1 MDAIMDKFTLK
12 NFFQTI
18 LTIPKTIRLIFR
30 IERKYASYLI
40 ILNVLQS
47 IIPLASLFIY
57 QELINAVF
65 KKGSNIFTVL
75 IVYIL
80 MQVLLSILSQLNSYI
95 SEKFNMNLSY
105 NLNLKLLEKTSSLN
119 LIDFE
124 QADTYNLIENI
135 VQDSTY
141 KPFQLFNAIIGVITG
156 FLSLLTS
163 IIYVTTWNVVVSI
176 FLLII
181 PVISLVIFMRVGQ
194 LEFLIQWERAN
205 SEREVW
211 YINYLLTHDFSFK
224 EIKLNGISQ
233 YFIDKYG
240 TLKRNFINQ
249 DLTISKKK
257 VMFRGSLD
265 ILLSFING
273 IAIFMMIQSIR
284 SGKLL
289 VGNFVSLIQAITRV
303 NTYSQSMIQ
312 NTYIIYNTSLFMEQL
327 FKFFDMG
334 LDNDSIQNS
343 KISRIEKHI
352 EKIKVKNLSFIYS
365 GSVKKTLED
374 INAEFNRGELVAIV
388 GKNGSGKSTLVKL
401 LSGLYQP
408 SEGLIYYDN
417 ESSDTLDLSYYQKNI
432 SVLFQDFVKF
442 ELSLRENIGLSDINN
457 MSDTKI
463 KKNID
468 NLKLDFLTLENNFN
482 LNQRLGTW
490 FNDSRQLSG
499 GQWQKVA
506 LARTFFKNAG
516 IYILD
521 EPSSALDPVSEKEIF
536 DEFVTRSK
544 DKISLFVSHNLMAAS
559 RADRIIVM
567 QDGRIIDEGSHDELI
582 NKSKYYREL
591 YYSEKYEE
599 EFDGRKE
606 SHY

>member
-1 MDAIMDKFTLK
+1 MGTIMDKFTLK

-40 ILNVLQS
+40 ILNILQS

-57 QELINAVF
+57 QELINAVL
-65 KKGSNIFTVL
+65 KKGSNIFSVL

-80 MQVLLSILSQLNSYI
+80 MQMMLSILSQLNSYI

-105 NLNLKLLEKTSSLN
+105 NLNLKLLKKTSSLN

-163 IIYVTTWNVVVSI
+163 IIYVSTWNVAVST

-233 YFIDKYG
+233 YFSDKYG
-240 TLKRNFINQ
+240 TLKRNFMNQ
-249 DLTISKKK
+249 DLNISKKK
-257 VMFRGSLD
+257 VLFRGSLD
-265 ILLSFING
+265 ILLNFING

-327 FKFFDMG
+327 FKFFDMEVS
-334 LDNDSIQNS
+334 NISIQNS
-343 KISRIEKHI
+343 RISRIEKRI
-352 EKIKVKNLSFIYS
+352 DKIKVNNLSFIYP

-374 INAEFNRGELVAIV
+374 INVEFNKGELVAIV

-408 SEGLIYYDN
+408 SEGQIYYNN
-417 ESSDTLDLSYYQKNI
+417 ESSDVLDLSYYQNNV

-442 ELSLRENIGLSDINN
+442 ELSVRENIGLSDVNSI
-457 MSDTKI
+457 SDSKI
-463 KKNID
+463 KKHID
-468 NLKLDFLTLENNFN
+468 NLKLNFLTAENNFN

-490 FNDSRQLSG
+490 FNDSRQISG

-506 LARTFFKNAG
+506 LARTFFKNAS

-544 DKISLFVSHNLMAAS
+544 DKIALFVSHNLMAAS

-567 QDGRIIDEGSHDELI
+567 QDGRIIDEGKHDDLI
-582 NKSKYYREL
+582 SKSKYYREL

-599 EFDGRKE
+599 ESDG
-606 SHY
+606 

>member
-1 MDAIMDKFTLK
+1 MGTIMDKFTLK

-40 ILNVLQS
+40 ILNILQS

-57 QELINAVF
+57 QELINAVL
-65 KKGSNIFTVL
+65 KKGSNIFSVL

-80 MQVLLSILSQLNSYI
+80 MQMMLSILSQLNSYI

-105 NLNLKLLEKTSSLN
+105 NLNLKLLKKTSSLN

-163 IIYVTTWNVVVSI
+163 IIYVSTWNVAVST

-240 TLKRNFINQ
+240 TLKRNFMNQ
-249 DLTISKKK
+249 DLNISKKK
-257 VMFRGSLD
+257 VLFRGSLD
-265 ILLSFING
+265 ILLNFING

-327 FKFFDMG
+327 FKFFDMEVS
-334 LDNDSIQNS
+334 NISIQNS
-343 KISRIEKHI
+343 RISRIEKRI
-352 EKIKVKNLSFIYS
+352 DKIKVNNLSFIYP

-374 INAEFNRGELVAIV
+374 INVEFNKGELVSIV

-408 SEGLIYYDN
+408 SEGQIYYNN
-417 ESSDTLDLSYYQKNI
+417 ESSDVLDLSYYQNNV

-442 ELSLRENIGLSDINN
+442 ELSVRENIGLSDVNSI
-457 MSDTKI
+457 SDSKI
-463 KKNID
+463 KKHID
-468 NLKLDFLTLENNFN
+468 NLKLNFLTAENNFN

-490 FNDSRQLSG
+490 FNDSRQISG

-506 LARTFFKNAG
+506 LARTFFKNAS

-536 DEFVTRSK
+536 DEFVTRSR
-544 DKISLFVSHNLMAAS
+544 DKIALFVSHNLMAAS

-567 QDGRIIDEGSHDELI
+567 QDGRIIDEGKHDDLI
-582 NKSKYYREL
+582 SKSKYYREL

-599 EFDGRKE
+599 ESDG
-606 SHY
+606 

>member
-1 MDAIMDKFTLK
+1 MGTIMDKFTLK

-40 ILNVLQS
+40 ILNILQS

-57 QELINAVF
+57 QELINAVL
-65 KKGSNIFTVL
+65 KKGSNIFSVL

-80 MQVLLSILSQLNSYI
+80 MQMMLSILSQLNSYI

-105 NLNLKLLEKTSSLN
+105 NLNLKLLKKTSSLN

-163 IIYVTTWNVVVSI
+163 IIYVSTWNVAVST

-240 TLKRNFINQ
+240 TLKRNFMNQ
-249 DLTISKKK
+249 DLNISKKK
-257 VMFRGSLD
+257 VLFRGSLD
-265 ILLSFING
+265 ILLNFING

-327 FKFFDMG
+327 FKFFDMEVS
-334 LDNDSIQNS
+334 NISIQNS
-343 KISRIEKHI
+343 RISRIEKRI
-352 EKIKVKNLSFIYS
+352 DKIKVNNLSFIYP

-374 INAEFNRGELVAIV
+374 INVEFNKGELVAIV

-408 SEGLIYYDN
+408 SEGQIYYNN
-417 ESSDTLDLSYYQKNI
+417 ESSDVLDLSYYQNNV

-442 ELSLRENIGLSDINN
+442 ELSVRENIGLSDVNSI
-457 MSDTKI
+457 SDSKI
-463 KKNID
+463 KKHID
-468 NLKLDFLTLENNFN
+468 NLKLNFLTSENNFN

-490 FNDSRQLSG
+490 FNDSRQISG

-506 LARTFFKNAG
+506 LARTFFKNAS

-536 DEFVTRSK
+536 DEFVTRSR
-544 DKISLFVSHNLMAAS
+544 DKIALFVSHNLMAAS

-567 QDGRIIDEGSHDELI
+567 QDGRIIDEGKHDDLI
-582 NKSKYYREL
+582 SKSKYYREL

-599 EFDGRKE
+599 ESDG
-606 SHY
+606 

>member
-1 MDAIMDKFTLK
+1 MGTIMDKFTLK

-40 ILNVLQS
+40 ILNILQS

-57 QELINAVF
+57 QELINAVL
-65 KKGSNIFTVL
+65 KKGSNIFSVL

-80 MQVLLSILSQLNSYI
+80 MQMMLSILSQLNSYI

-105 NLNLKLLEKTSSLN
+105 NLNLKLLKKTSSLN

-163 IIYVTTWNVVVSI
+163 IIYVSTWNVAVST

-240 TLKRNFINQ
+240 TLKRNFMNQ
-249 DLTISKKK
+249 DLNISKKK
-257 VMFRGSLD
+257 VLFRGSLD
-265 ILLSFING
+265 ILLNFING

-327 FKFFDMG
+327 FKFFDMEIS
-334 LDNDSIQNS
+334 NISIQNS
-343 KISRIEKHI
+343 RISRIEKRI
-352 EKIKVKNLSFIYS
+352 DKIKVNNLSFIYP

-374 INAEFNRGELVAIV
+374 INVEFNKGELVAIV

-408 SEGLIYYDN
+408 SEGQIYYNN
-417 ESSDTLDLSYYQKNI
+417 ESSDVLDLSYYQNNV

-442 ELSLRENIGLSDINN
+442 ELSVRENIGLSDVNSI
-457 MSDTKI
+457 SDSKI
-463 KKNID
+463 KKHID
-468 NLKLDFLTLENNFN
+468 NLKLNFLTAENNFN

-490 FNDSRQLSG
+490 FNDSRQISG

-506 LARTFFKNAG
+506 LARTFFKNAS

-544 DKISLFVSHNLMAAS
+544 DKIALFVSHNLMAAS

-567 QDGRIIDEGSHDELI
+567 QDGRIIDEGKHDDLI
-582 NKSKYYREL
+582 SKSKYYREL
-591 YYSEKYEE
+591 YYLEKYEE
-599 EFDGRKE
+599 ESDG
-606 SHY
+606 

>member
-1 MDAIMDKFTLK
+1 MGTIMDKFTLK

-40 ILNVLQS
+40 ILNILQS

-57 QELINAVF
+57 QELINAVL
-65 KKGSNIFTVL
+65 KKGSNIFSVL

-80 MQVLLSILSQLNSYI
+80 MQMMLSILSQLNSYI

-105 NLNLKLLEKTSSLN
+105 NLNLKLLKKTSSLN

-163 IIYVTTWNVVVSI
+163 IIYVSTWNVAVST

-240 TLKRNFINQ
+240 TLKRNFMNQ
-249 DLTISKKK
+249 DLNISKKK
-257 VMFRGSLD
+257 VLFRGSLD
-265 ILLSFING
+265 ILLNFING

-327 FKFFDMG
+327 FKFFDMEVS
-334 LDNDSIQNS
+334 NISIQNS
-343 KISRIEKHI
+343 RISRIEKRI
-352 EKIKVKNLSFIYS
+352 DKIKVNNLSFIYP

-374 INAEFNRGELVAIV
+374 INVEFNKGELVAIV

-408 SEGLIYYDN
+408 SEGQIYYNN
-417 ESSDTLDLSYYQKNI
+417 ESSDVLDLSYYQNNV

-442 ELSLRENIGLSDINN
+442 ELSVRENIGLSDVNSI
-457 MSDTKI
+457 SDSKI
-463 KKNID
+463 KKHID
-468 NLKLDFLTLENNFN
+468 NLKLNFLTAENNFN

-490 FNDSRQLSG
+490 FNDSRQISG

-506 LARTFFKNAG
+506 LARTFFKNAS

-536 DEFVTRSK
+536 DEFVTRSR
-544 DKISLFVSHNLMAAS
+544 DKIALFVSHNLMAAS

-567 QDGRIIDEGSHDELI
+567 QDGRIIDEGKH
-582 NKSKYYREL
+582 
-591 YYSEKYEE
+591 
-599 EFDGRKE
+599 
-606 SHY
+606 

>member
-1 MDAIMDKFTLK
+1 
-12 NFFQTI
+12 
-18 LTIPKTIRLIFR
+18 
-30 IERKYASYLI
+30 
-40 ILNVLQS
+40 
-47 IIPLASLFIY
+47 Y
-57 QELINAVF
+57 QELINAVL
-65 KKGSNIFTVL
+65 KKGSNIFSVL

-80 MQVLLSILSQLNSYI
+80 MQMMLSILSQLNSYI

-105 NLNLKLLEKTSSLN
+105 NLNLKLLKKTSSLN

-163 IIYVTTWNVVVSI
+163 IIYVSTWNVAVST

-240 TLKRNFINQ
+240 TLKRNFMNQ
-249 DLTISKKK
+249 DLNISKKK
-257 VMFRGSLD
+257 VLFRGSLD
-265 ILLSFING
+265 ILLNFING

-327 FKFFDMG
+327 FKFFDMEVS
-334 LDNDSIQNS
+334 NISIQNS
-343 KISRIEKHI
+343 RISRIEKRI
-352 EKIKVKNLSFIYS
+352 DKIKVNNLSFIYP

-374 INAEFNRGELVAIV
+374 INVEFNKGELVAIV

-408 SEGLIYYDN
+408 SEGQIYYNN
-417 ESSDTLDLSYYQKNI
+417 ESSDVLDLSYYQNNV

-442 ELSLRENIGLSDINN
+442 ELSVRENIGLSDVNSI
-457 MSDTKI
+457 SDSKI
-463 KKNID
+463 KKHID
-468 NLKLDFLTLENNFN
+468 NLKLNFLTAENNFN

-490 FNDSRQLSG
+490 FNDSRQISG

-506 LARTFFKNAG
+506 LARTFFKNAS

-536 DEFVTRSK
+536 DEFVTRSR
-544 DKISLFVSHNLMAAS
+544 DKIALFVSHNLMAAS

-567 QDGRIIDEGSHDELI
+567 QDGRIIDEGKHDDLI
-582 NKSKYYREL
+582 SKSKYYREL

-599 EFDGRKE
+599 ESDG
-606 SHY
+606 

>member
-1 MDAIMDKFTLK
+1 MDKFTLK

-40 ILNVLQS
+40 ILNILQS

-57 QELINAVF
+57 QELINAVL
-65 KKGSNIFTVL
+65 KKGSNIFSVL

-80 MQVLLSILSQLNSYI
+80 MQMMLSILSQLNSYI

-105 NLNLKLLEKTSSLN
+105 NLNLKLLKKTSSLN

-163 IIYVTTWNVVVSI
+163 IIYVSTWNVAVST

-233 YFIDKYG
+233 HFIDKYG
-240 TLKRNFINQ
+240 TLKRNFMNQ
-249 DLTISKKK
+249 DLNISKKK
-257 VMFRGSLD
+257 VLFRGSLD
-265 ILLSFING
+265 ILLNFING

-327 FKFFDMG
+327 FKFFDMEVS
-334 LDNDSIQNS
+334 NISIQNS
-343 KISRIEKHI
+343 RISRIEKRI
-352 EKIKVKNLSFIYS
+352 DKIKVNNLSFIYP

-374 INAEFNRGELVAIV
+374 INVEFNKGELVAIV

-408 SEGLIYYDN
+408 SEGQIYYNN
-417 ESSDTLDLSYYQKNI
+417 ESSDVLDLSYYQNNV

-442 ELSLRENIGLSDINN
+442 ELSVRENIGLSDVNSI
-457 MSDTKI
+457 SDSKI
-463 KKNID
+463 KKHID
-468 NLKLDFLTLENNFN
+468 NLKLNFLTAENNFN

-490 FNDSRQLSG
+490 FNDSRQISG

-506 LARTFFKNAG
+506 LARTFFKNAS

-536 DEFVTRSK
+536 DEFVTRSR
-544 DKISLFVSHNLMAAS
+544 DKIALFVSHNLMAAS

-567 QDGRIIDEGSHDELI
+567 QDGRIIDEGKHDDLI
-582 NKSKYYREL
+582 SKSKYYREL

-599 EFDGRKE
+599 ESDG
-606 SHY
+606 

>member
-1 MDAIMDKFTLK
+1 MDKFTLK

-40 ILNVLQS
+40 ILNILQS

-57 QELINAVF
+57 QELINAVL
-65 KKGSNIFTVL
+65 KKGSNIFSVL

-80 MQVLLSILSQLNSYI
+80 MQMMLSILSQLNSYI

-105 NLNLKLLEKTSSLN
+105 NLNLKLLKKTSSLN

-163 IIYVTTWNVVVSI
+163 IIYVSTWNVAVST

-240 TLKRNFINQ
+240 TLKRNFMNQ
-249 DLTISKKK
+249 DLNISKKK
-257 VMFRGSLD
+257 VLFRGSLD
-265 ILLSFING
+265 ILLNFING

-327 FKFFDMG
+327 FKFFDMEVS
-334 LDNDSIQNS
+334 NISIQNS
-343 KISRIEKHI
+343 RISRIEKRI
-352 EKIKVKNLSFIYS
+352 DKIKVNNLSFIYPE
-365 GSVKKTLED
+365 SVKKTLED
-374 INAEFNRGELVAIV
+374 INVEFNKGELVAIV

-408 SEGLIYYDN
+408 SEGQIYYNN
-417 ESSDTLDLSYYQKNI
+417 ESSDVLDLSYYQNNV

-442 ELSLRENIGLSDINN
+442 ELSVRENIGLSDVNSI
-457 MSDTKI
+457 SDSKI
-463 KKNID
+463 KKHID
-468 NLKLDFLTLENNFN
+468 NLKLNFLTAENNFN

-490 FNDSRQLSG
+490 FNDSRQISG

-506 LARTFFKNAG
+506 LARTFFKNAS

-544 DKISLFVSHNLMAAS
+544 DKIALFVSHNLMAAS

-567 QDGRIIDEGSHDELI
+567 QDGRIIDEGKHDDLI
-582 NKSKYYREL
+582 SKSKYYREL

-599 EFDGRKE
+599 ESDG
-606 SHY
+606 

>member
-1 MDAIMDKFTLK
+1 MGTIMDKFTLK

-40 ILNVLQS
+40 ILNILQS

-57 QELINAVF
+57 QELINAVL
-65 KKGSNIFTVL
+65 KKGSNIFSVL

-80 MQVLLSILSQLNSYI
+80 MQMMLSILSQLNSYI

-105 NLNLKLLEKTSSLN
+105 NLNLKLLKKTSSLN

-163 IIYVTTWNVVVSI
+163 IIYVSTWNVAVST

-240 TLKRNFINQ
+240 TLKRNFMNQ
-249 DLTISKKK
+249 DLNISKKK
-257 VMFRGSLD
+257 VLFRGSLD
-265 ILLSFING
+265 ILLNFING

-327 FKFFDMG
+327 FKFFDMEVS
-334 LDNDSIQNS
+334 NISIQNS
-343 KISRIEKHI
+343 RISRIEKRI
-352 EKIKVKNLSFIYS
+352 DKIKVNNLSFIYPE
-365 GSVKKTLED
+365 SVKKTLED
-374 INAEFNRGELVAIV
+374 INVEFNKGELVAIV

-408 SEGLIYYDN
+408 SEGQIYYNN
-417 ESSDTLDLSYYQKNI
+417 ESSDVLDLSYYQNNV

-442 ELSLRENIGLSDINN
+442 ELSVRENIGLSDVNSI
-457 MSDTKI
+457 SDSKI
-463 KKNID
+463 KKHID
-468 NLKLDFLTLENNFN
+468 NLKLNFLTAENNFN

-490 FNDSRQLSG
+490 FNDSRQISG

-506 LARTFFKNAG
+506 LARTFFKNAS

-544 DKISLFVSHNLMAAS
+544 DKIALFVSHNLMAAS

-567 QDGRIIDEGSHDELI
+567 QDGRIIDEGKHDDLI
-582 NKSKYYREL
+582 SKSKYYREL

-599 EFDGRKE
+599 ESDG
-606 SHY
+606 

>member
-1 MDAIMDKFTLK
+1 MGTIMDKFTLK

-40 ILNVLQS
+40 ILNILQS

-57 QELINAVF
+57 QELINAVL
-65 KKGSNIFTVL
+65 KKGSNIFSVL

-80 MQVLLSILSQLNSYI
+80 MQMMLSILSQLNSYI

-105 NLNLKLLEKTSSLN
+105 NLNLKLLKKTSSLN

-163 IIYVTTWNVVVSI
+163 IIYVSTWNVAVST

-224 EIKLNGISQ
+224 ETKLNGISQ

-240 TLKRNFINQ
+240 TLKRNFMNQ
-249 DLTISKKK
+249 DLNISKKK
-257 VMFRGSLD
+257 VLFRGSLD
-265 ILLSFING
+265 ILLNFING

-327 FKFFDMG
+327 FKFFDMEVS
-334 LDNDSIQNS
+334 NISIQNS
-343 KISRIEKHI
+343 RISRIEKRI
-352 EKIKVKNLSFIYS
+352 DKIKVNNLSFIYP

-374 INAEFNRGELVAIV
+374 INVEFNKGELVAIV

-408 SEGLIYYDN
+408 SEGQIYYNN
-417 ESSDTLDLSYYQKNI
+417 ESSDVLDLSYYQNNV

-442 ELSLRENIGLSDINN
+442 ELSVRENIGLSDVNSI
-457 MSDTKI
+457 SDSKI
-463 KKNID
+463 KKHID
-468 NLKLDFLTLENNFN
+468 NLKLNFLTAENNFN

-490 FNDSRQLSG
+490 FNDSRQISG

-506 LARTFFKNAG
+506 LARTFFKNAS

-536 DEFVTRSK
+536 DEFVTRSR
-544 DKISLFVSHNLMAAS
+544 DKIALFVSHNLMAAS

-567 QDGRIIDEGSHDELI
+567 QDGRIIDEGKHDDLI
-582 NKSKYYREL
+582 SKSKYYREL

-599 EFDGRKE
+599 ESDG
-606 SHY
+606 

>member
-1 MDAIMDKFTLK
+1 MDKFTLK

-40 ILNVLQS
+40 ILNILQS

-57 QELINAVF
+57 QELINAVL
-65 KKGSNIFTVL
+65 KKGSNIFSVL

-80 MQVLLSILSQLNSYI
+80 MQMMLSILSQLNSYI

-105 NLNLKLLEKTSSLN
+105 NLNLKLLKKTSSLN

-163 IIYVTTWNVVVSI
+163 IIYVSTWNVAVST

-240 TLKRNFINQ
+240 TLKRNFMNQ
-249 DLTISKKK
+249 DLNISKKK
-257 VMFRGSLD
+257 VLFRGSLD
-265 ILLSFING
+265 ILLNFING

-327 FKFFDMG
+327 FKFFDMEVS
-334 LDNDSIQNS
+334 NISIQNS
-343 KISRIEKHI
+343 RISRIEKRI
-352 EKIKVKNLSFIYS
+352 DKIKVNNLSFIYP

-374 INAEFNRGELVAIV
+374 INVEFNKGELVAIV

-408 SEGLIYYDN
+408 SEGQIYYNN
-417 ESSDTLDLSYYQKNI
+417 ESSDVLDLSYYQNNV

-442 ELSLRENIGLSDINN
+442 ELSVRENIGLSDVNSI
-457 MSDTKI
+457 SDSKI
-463 KKNID
+463 KKHID
-468 NLKLDFLTLENNFN
+468 NLKLNFLTAENNFN
-482 LNQRLGTW
+482 LNQRLGAW
-490 FNDSRQLSG
+490 FNDSRQISG

-506 LARTFFKNAG
+506 LARTFFKNAS

-536 DEFVTRSK
+536 DEFVTRSR
-544 DKISLFVSHNLMAAS
+544 DKIALFVSHNLMAAS

-567 QDGRIIDEGSHDELI
+567 QDGRIIDEGKHDDLI
-582 NKSKYYREL
+582 SKSKYYREL

-599 EFDGRKE
+599 ESDG
-606 SHY
+606 

>member
-1 MDAIMDKFTLK
+1 MDKFTLK

-40 ILNVLQS
+40 ILNILQS
-47 IIPLASLFIY
+47 IIPLANLFIY
-57 QELINAVF
+57 QELINAVL
-65 KKGSNIFTVL
+65 KKGSNIFSVL

-80 MQVLLSILSQLNSYI
+80 MQMMLSILSQLNSYI

-105 NLNLKLLEKTSSLN
+105 NLNLKLLKKTSSLN

-163 IIYVTTWNVVVSI
+163 IIYVSTWNVAVST

-194 LEFLIQWERAN
+194 LEFLIQWDRAN

-240 TLKRNFINQ
+240 ALKRNFMNQ
-249 DLTISKKK
+249 DLNISKKK
-257 VMFRGSLD
+257 VLFRGSLD
-265 ILLSFING
+265 ILLNFING
-273 IAIFMMIQSIR
+273 VAIFVMIQSIR

-327 FKFFDMG
+327 FKFFDMEVS
-334 LDNDSIQNS
+334 NISIQNS
-343 KISRIEKHI
+343 RISRIEKRI
-352 EKIKVKNLSFIYS
+352 DKIKVNNLSFIYP

-374 INAEFNRGELVAIV
+374 INVEFNKGELVAIV

-408 SEGLIYYDN
+408 SEGQIYYNN
-417 ESSDTLDLSYYQKNI
+417 ESSDVLDLSYYQNNV

-442 ELSLRENIGLSDINN
+442 ELSVRENIGLSDVNSI
-457 MSDTKI
+457 SDSKI
-463 KKNID
+463 KKHIG
-468 NLKLDFLTLENNFN
+468 NLKLNFLTAENNFN

-490 FNDSRQLSG
+490 FNDSRQISG

-506 LARTFFKNAG
+506 LARTFFKNAR

-544 DKISLFVSHNLMAAS
+544 DKIALFVSHNLMAAS

-567 QDGRIIDEGSHDELI
+567 QDGRIIDEGKHDDLI
-582 NKSKYYREL
+582 SKSKYYREL

-599 EFDGRKE
+599 ESDG
-606 SHY
+606 

>member
-1 MDAIMDKFTLK
+1 MGTIMDKFTLK

-40 ILNVLQS
+40 ILNILQS

-57 QELINAVF
+57 QELINAVL
-65 KKGSNIFTVL
+65 KKGSNIFSVL

-80 MQVLLSILSQLNSYI
+80 MQMMLSILSQLNSYI

-105 NLNLKLLEKTSSLN
+105 NLNLKLLKKTSSLN

-163 IIYVTTWNVVVSI
+163 IIYVSTWNVAVST

-181 PVISLVIFMRVGQ
+181 PIISLVIFMRVGQ

-240 TLKRNFINQ
+240 TLKRNFMNQ
-249 DLTISKKK
+249 DLNISKKK
-257 VMFRGSLD
+257 VLFRGSLD
-265 ILLSFING
+265 ILLNFING

-327 FKFFDMG
+327 FKFFDMEVS
-334 LDNDSIQNS
+334 NISIQNS
-343 KISRIEKHI
+343 RISRIEKRI
-352 EKIKVKNLSFIYS
+352 DKIKVNNLSFIYP

-374 INAEFNRGELVAIV
+374 INVEFNKGELVAIV

-408 SEGLIYYDN
+408 SEGQIYYNN
-417 ESSDTLDLSYYQKNI
+417 ESSDVLDLSYYQNNV

-442 ELSLRENIGLSDINN
+442 ELSVRENIGLSDVNSI
-457 MSDTKI
+457 SDSKI
-463 KKNID
+463 KKHID
-468 NLKLDFLTLENNFN
+468 NLKLNFLTAENNFN

-490 FNDSRQLSG
+490 FNDSRQISG

-506 LARTFFKNAG
+506 LARTFFKNAS

-536 DEFVTRSK
+536 DEFVTRSR
-544 DKISLFVSHNLMAAS
+544 DKIALFVSHNLMAAS

-567 QDGRIIDEGSHDELI
+567 QDGRIIDEGKHDDLI
-582 NKSKYYREL
+582 SKSKYYREL

-599 EFDGRKE
+599 ESDG
-606 SHY
+606 

>member
-1 MDAIMDKFTLK
+1 MGTIMDKFTLK

-40 ILNVLQS
+40 ILNILQS

-57 QELINAVF
+57 QELINAVL
-65 KKGSNIFTVL
+65 KKGSNIFSVL

-80 MQVLLSILSQLNSYI
+80 MQMMLSILSQLNSYI

-105 NLNLKLLEKTSSLN
+105 NLNLKLLKKTSSLN

-163 IIYVTTWNVVVSI
+163 IIYVSTWNVAVST

-240 TLKRNFINQ
+240 TLKRNFMNQ
-249 DLTISKKK
+249 DLNISKKK
-257 VMFRGSLD
+257 VLFRGSLD
-265 ILLSFING
+265 ILLNFING

-327 FKFFDMG
+327 FKFFDMEVS
-334 LDNDSIQNS
+334 NISIQNS
-343 KISRIEKHI
+343 RISRIEKRI
-352 EKIKVKNLSFIYS
+352 DKIKVNNLSFIYP

-374 INAEFNRGELVAIV
+374 INVEFNKGELVAIV

-408 SEGLIYYDN
+408 SEGQIYYNN
-417 ESSDTLDLSYYQKNI
+417 ESSDVLDLSYYQNNV

-442 ELSLRENIGLSDINN
+442 ELSVRENIGLSDVNSI
-457 MSDTKI
+457 SDSKI
-463 KKNID
+463 KKHID
-468 NLKLDFLTLENNFN
+468 NLKLNFLTSENNFN

-490 FNDSRQLSG
+490 FNDSRQISG

-506 LARTFFKNAG
+506 LARTFFKNAS

-536 DEFVTRSK
+536 DEFVTRSR
-544 DKISLFVSHNLMAAS
+544 DKIALFVSHNLMAVS

-567 QDGRIIDEGSHDELI
+567 QDGRIIDEGKHDDLI
-582 NKSKYYREL
+582 SKSKYYREL

-599 EFDGRKE
+599 ESDG
-606 SHY
+606 

>member
-1 MDAIMDKFTLK
+1 MGTIMDKFTLK

-40 ILNVLQS
+40 ILNILQS

-57 QELINAVF
+57 QELINAVL
-65 KKGSNIFTVL
+65 KKGSNIFSVL

-80 MQVLLSILSQLNSYI
+80 MQMMLSILSQLNSYI

-105 NLNLKLLEKTSSLN
+105 NLNLKLLKKKSSLN

-163 IIYVTTWNVVVSI
+163 IIYVSTWNVAVST

-240 TLKRNFINQ
+240 TLKRNFMNQ
-249 DLTISKKK
+249 DLNISKKK
-257 VMFRGSLD
+257 VLFRGSLD
-265 ILLSFING
+265 ILLNFING

-327 FKFFDMG
+327 FKFFDMEVS
-334 LDNDSIQNS
+334 NISIQNS
-343 KISRIEKHI
+343 RISRIEKRI
-352 EKIKVKNLSFIYS
+352 DKIKVNNLSFIYP

-374 INAEFNRGELVAIV
+374 INVEFNKGELVAIV

-408 SEGLIYYDN
+408 SEGQIYYNN
-417 ESSDTLDLSYYQKNI
+417 ESSDVLDLSYYQNNV

-442 ELSLRENIGLSDINN
+442 ELSVRENIGLSDVNSI
-457 MSDTKI
+457 SDSKI
-463 KKNID
+463 KKHID
-468 NLKLDFLTLENNFN
+468 NLKLNFLTAENNFN

-490 FNDSRQLSG
+490 FNDSRQISG

-506 LARTFFKNAG
+506 LARTFFKNAS

-544 DKISLFVSHNLMAAS
+544 DKIALFVSHNLMAAS

-567 QDGRIIDEGSHDELI
+567 QDGRIIDEGKHDDLI
-582 NKSKYYREL
+582 SKSKYYREL

-599 EFDGRKE
+599 ESDG
-606 SHY
+606 

>member
-1 MDAIMDKFTLK
+1 MGTIMDKFTLK

-40 ILNVLQS
+40 ILNILQS

-57 QELINAVF
+57 QELINAVL
-65 KKGSNIFTVL
+65 KKGSNIFSVL

-80 MQVLLSILSQLNSYI
+80 MQMMLSILSQLNSYI

-105 NLNLKLLEKTSSLN
+105 NLNLKLLKKTSSLN

-163 IIYVTTWNVVVSI
+163 IIYVSTWNVAVST

-240 TLKRNFINQ
+240 TLKRNFMNQ
-249 DLTISKKK
+249 DLNISKKK
-257 VMFRGSLD
+257 VLFRGSLD
-265 ILLSFING
+265 ILLNFING

-327 FKFFDMG
+327 FKFFDMEVS
-334 LDNDSIQNS
+334 NISIQNS
-343 KISRIEKHI
+343 RISRIEKRI
-352 EKIKVKNLSFIYS
+352 DKIKVNNLSFIYL

-374 INAEFNRGELVAIV
+374 INVEFNKGELVAIV

-408 SEGLIYYDN
+408 SEGQIYYNN
-417 ESSDTLDLSYYQKNI
+417 ESSDVLDLSYYQNNV

-442 ELSLRENIGLSDINN
+442 ELSVRENIGLSDVNSI
-457 MSDTKI
+457 SDSKI
-463 KKNID
+463 KKHID
-468 NLKLDFLTLENNFN
+468 NLKLNFLTAENNFN

-490 FNDSRQLSG
+490 FNDSRQISG

-506 LARTFFKNAG
+506 LARTFFKNAS

-544 DKISLFVSHNLMAAS
+544 DKIALFVSHNLMAAS

-567 QDGRIIDEGSHDELI
+567 QDGRIIDEGKHDDLI
-582 NKSKYYREL
+582 SKSKYYREL

-599 EFDGRKE
+599 ESDG
-606 SHY
+606 

>member
-1 MDAIMDKFTLK
+1 
-12 NFFQTI
+12 
-18 LTIPKTIRLIFR
+18 FR

-40 ILNVLQS
+40 ILNILQS

-57 QELINAVF
+57 QELINAVL
-65 KKGSNIFTVL
+65 KKGSNIFSVL

-80 MQVLLSILSQLNSYI
+80 MQMMLSILSQLNSYI

-105 NLNLKLLEKTSSLN
+105 NLNLKLLKKTSSLN

-163 IIYVTTWNVVVSI
+163 IIYVSTWNVAVST

-240 TLKRNFINQ
+240 TLKRNFMNQ
-249 DLTISKKK
+249 DLNISKKK
-257 VMFRGSLD
+257 VLFRGSLD
-265 ILLSFING
+265 ILLNFING

-327 FKFFDMG
+327 FKFFDMEVS
-334 LDNDSIQNS
+334 NISIQNS
-343 KISRIEKHI
+343 RISRIEKRI
-352 EKIKVKNLSFIYS
+352 DKIKVNNLSFIYP

-374 INAEFNRGELVAIV
+374 INVEFNKGELVAIV

-408 SEGLIYYDN
+408 SEGQIYYNN
-417 ESSDTLDLSYYQKNI
+417 ESSDVLDLSYYQNNV

-442 ELSLRENIGLSDINN
+442 ELSVRENIGLSDVNSI
-457 MSDTKI
+457 SDSKI
-463 KKNID
+463 KKHID
-468 NLKLDFLTLENNFN
+468 NLKLNFLTAENNFN

-490 FNDSRQLSG
+490 FNDSRQISG

-506 LARTFFKNAG
+506 LARTFFKNAS

-536 DEFVTRSK
+536 DEFVTRSR
-544 DKISLFVSHNLMAAS
+544 DKIALFVSHNLMAAS

-567 QDGRIIDEGSHDELI
+567 QDGRIIDEGKHDDLI
-582 NKSKYYREL
+582 SKSKYYREL

-599 EFDGRKE
+599 ESDG
-606 SHY
+606 

>member
-1 MDAIMDKFTLK
+1 MDKFTLK

-40 ILNVLQS
+40 ILNILQS

-57 QELINAVF
+57 QELINAVL
-65 KKGSNIFTVL
+65 KKGSNIFSVL

-80 MQVLLSILSQLNSYI
+80 MQMMLSILSQLNSYI

-105 NLNLKLLEKTSSLN
+105 NLNLKLLKKTSSLN

-163 IIYVTTWNVVVSI
+163 IIYVSTWNVAVST

-240 TLKRNFINQ
+240 TLKRNFMNQ
-249 DLTISKKK
+249 DLNISKKK
-257 VMFRGSLD
+257 VLFRGSLD
-265 ILLSFING
+265 ILLNFING

-327 FKFFDMG
+327 FKFFDMEVS
-334 LDNDSIQNS
+334 NISIQNS
-343 KISRIEKHI
+343 RISRIEKRI
-352 EKIKVKNLSFIYS
+352 DKIKVNNLSFIYP

-374 INAEFNRGELVAIV
+374 INVEFNKGELVAIV

-408 SEGLIYYDN
+408 SEGQIYYNN
-417 ESSDTLDLSYYQKNI
+417 ESSDILDLSYYQNNV

-442 ELSLRENIGLSDINN
+442 ELSVRENIGLSDVNSI
-457 MSDTKI
+457 SDSKI
-463 KKNID
+463 KKHID
-468 NLKLDFLTLENNFN
+468 NLKLNFLTAENNFN

-490 FNDSRQLSG
+490 FNDSRQISG

-506 LARTFFKNAG
+506 LARTFFKNAS

-536 DEFVTRSK
+536 DEFVTRSR
-544 DKISLFVSHNLMAAS
+544 DKIALFVSHNLMAAS

-567 QDGRIIDEGSHDELI
+567 QDGRIIDEGKHDDLI
-582 NKSKYYREL
+582 SKSKYYREL

-599 EFDGRKE
+599 ESDG
-606 SHY
+606 

>member
-1 MDAIMDKFTLK
+1 MGTIMDKFTLK

-40 ILNVLQS
+40 ILNILQS

-57 QELINAVF
+57 QELINAVL
-65 KKGSNIFTVL
+65 KKGSNIFSVL

-80 MQVLLSILSQLNSYI
+80 MQMMLSILSQLNSYI

-105 NLNLKLLEKTSSLN
+105 NLNLKLLKKTSSLN

-163 IIYVTTWNVVVSI
+163 IIYVSTWNVAVST

-240 TLKRNFINQ
+240 TLKRNFMNQ
-249 DLTISKKK
+249 DLNISKKK
-257 VMFRGSLD
+257 VLFRGSLD
-265 ILLSFING
+265 ILLNFING

-327 FKFFDMG
+327 FKFFDMEVS
-334 LDNDSIQNS
+334 NISIQNS
-343 KISRIEKHI
+343 RISRIEKRI
-352 EKIKVKNLSFIYS
+352 DKIKVNNLSFIYP

-374 INAEFNRGELVAIV
+374 INVEFNKGELVAIV

-408 SEGLIYYDN
+408 SEGQIYYNN
-417 ESSDTLDLSYYQKNI
+417 ESSDVLDLSYYQNNV

-442 ELSLRENIGLSDINN
+442 ELSVRENIGLSDVNSI
-457 MSDTKI
+457 SDSKI
-463 KKNID
+463 KKHID
-468 NLKLDFLTLENNFN
+468 NLKLNFLTAENNFN

-490 FNDSRQLSG
+490 FNDSRQISG

-506 LARTFFKNAG
+506 LARTFFKNAS

-521 EPSSALDPVSEKEIF
+521 EPSSVLDPVSEKEIF
-536 DEFVTRSK
+536 DEFVTRSR
-544 DKISLFVSHNLMAAS
+544 DKIALFVSHNLMAAS

-567 QDGRIIDEGSHDELI
+567 QDGRIIDEGKHDDLI
-582 NKSKYYREL
+582 SKSKYYREL

-599 EFDGRKE
+599 ESDG
-606 SHY
+606 

>member
-1 MDAIMDKFTLK
+1 MKNLEMGTIMDKFTLK

-40 ILNVLQS
+40 ILNILQS

-57 QELINAVF
+57 QELINAVL
-65 KKGSNIFTVL
+65 KKGSNIFSVL

-80 MQVLLSILSQLNSYI
+80 MQMMLSILSQLNSYI

-105 NLNLKLLEKTSSLN
+105 NLNLKLLKKTSSLN

-163 IIYVTTWNVVVSI
+163 IIYVSTWNVAVST

-240 TLKRNFINQ
+240 TLKRNFMNQ
-249 DLTISKKK
+249 DLNISKKK
-257 VMFRGSLD
+257 VLFRGSLD
-265 ILLSFING
+265 ILLNFING

-327 FKFFDMG
+327 FKFFDMEVS
-334 LDNDSIQNS
+334 NISIQNS
-343 KISRIEKHI
+343 RISRIEKRI
-352 EKIKVKNLSFIYS
+352 DKIKVNNLSFIYP

-374 INAEFNRGELVAIV
+374 INVEFNKGELVAIV

-408 SEGLIYYDN
+408 SEGQIYYNN
-417 ESSDTLDLSYYQKNI
+417 ESSDVLDLSYYQNNV

-442 ELSLRENIGLSDINN
+442 ELSVRENIGLSDVNSI
-457 MSDTKI
+457 SDSKI
-463 KKNID
+463 KKHID
-468 NLKLDFLTLENNFN
+468 SLKLNFLTAENNFN

-490 FNDSRQLSG
+490 FNDSRQISG

-506 LARTFFKNAG
+506 LARTFFKNAS

-536 DEFVTRSK
+536 DEFVTRSR
-544 DKISLFVSHNLMAAS
+544 DKIALFVSHNLMAAS

-567 QDGRIIDEGSHDELI
+567 QDGRIIDEGKHDDLI
-582 NKSKYYREL
+582 SKSKYYREL

-599 EFDGRKE
+599 ESDG
-606 SHY
+606 

>member
-1 MDAIMDKFTLK
+1 MDKFTLK

-40 ILNVLQS
+40 ILNILQS

-57 QELINAVF
+57 QELINAVL
-65 KKGSNIFTVL
+65 KKGSNIFSVL

-80 MQVLLSILSQLNSYI
+80 MQMMLSILSQLNSYI

-105 NLNLKLLEKTSSLN
+105 NLNLKLLKKTSSLN

-163 IIYVTTWNVVVSI
+163 IIYVSTWNVAVST

-240 TLKRNFINQ
+240 TLKRNFMNQ
-249 DLTISKKK
+249 DLNISKKK
-257 VMFRGSLD
+257 VLFRGSLD
-265 ILLSFING
+265 ILLNFING

-327 FKFFDMG
+327 FKFFDMEVS
-334 LDNDSIQNS
+334 NISIQNS
-343 KISRIEKHI
+343 RISRIEKRI
-352 EKIKVKNLSFIYS
+352 DKIKVNNLSFIYP

-374 INAEFNRGELVAIV
+374 INVEFNKGELVAIV

-408 SEGLIYYDN
+408 SEGQIYYNN
-417 ESSDTLDLSYYQKNI
+417 ESSDVLDLSYYQNNV

-442 ELSLRENIGLSDINN
+442 ELSVRENIGLSDVNSI
-457 MSDTKI
+457 SDSKI
-463 KKNID
+463 KKHID
-468 NLKLDFLTLENNFN
+468 NLKLNFLTAENNFN

-490 FNDSRQLSG
+490 FNDSRQISG

-506 LARTFFKNAG
+506 LARTFFKNAS

-536 DEFVTRSK
+536 DEFVTRSR
-544 DKISLFVSHNLMAAS
+544 DKIALFVSHNLMAAS
-559 RADRIIVM
+559 RVDRIIVM
-567 QDGRIIDEGSHDELI
+567 QDGRIIDEGKHDDLI
-582 NKSKYYREL
+582 SKSKYYREL

-599 EFDGRKE
+599 ESDG
-606 SHY
+606 

>member
-1 MDAIMDKFTLK
+1 I
-12 NFFQTI
+12 
-18 LTIPKTIRLIFR
+18 
-30 IERKYASYLI
+30 
-40 ILNVLQS
+40 LQS

-57 QELINAVF
+57 QELINAVL
-65 KKGSNIFTVL
+65 KKGSNIFSVL

-80 MQVLLSILSQLNSYI
+80 MQMMLSILSQLNSYI

-105 NLNLKLLEKTSSLN
+105 NLNLKLLKKTSSLN

-163 IIYVTTWNVVVSI
+163 IIYVSTWNVAVST

-240 TLKRNFINQ
+240 TLKRNFMNQ
-249 DLTISKKK
+249 DLNISKKK
-257 VMFRGSLD
+257 VLFRGSLD
-265 ILLSFING
+265 ILLNFING

-327 FKFFDMG
+327 FKFFDMEVS
-334 LDNDSIQNS
+334 NISIQNS
-343 KISRIEKHI
+343 RISRIEKRI
-352 EKIKVKNLSFIYS
+352 DKIKVNNLSFIYP

-374 INAEFNRGELVAIV
+374 INVEFNKGELVAIV
-388 GKNGSGKSTLVKL
+388 GKNGSGNSTLVKL

-408 SEGLIYYDN
+408 SEGQIYYNN
-417 ESSDTLDLSYYQKNI
+417 ESSDVLDLSYYQNNV

-442 ELSLRENIGLSDINN
+442 ELSVRENIGLSDVNSI
-457 MSDTKI
+457 SDSKI
-463 KKNID
+463 KKHID
-468 NLKLDFLTLENNFN
+468 NLKLNFLTAENNFN

-490 FNDSRQLSG
+490 FNDSRQISG

-506 LARTFFKNAG
+506 LARTFFKNAS

-536 DEFVTRSK
+536 DEFVTRSR
-544 DKISLFVSHNLMAAS
+544 DKIALFVSHNLMAAS

-567 QDGRIIDEGSHDELI
+567 QDGRIIDEGKHDDLI
-582 NKSKYYREL
+582 SKSKYYREL

-599 EFDGRKE
+599 ESDG
-606 SHY
+606 

>member
-1 MDAIMDKFTLK
+1 MGTIMDKFTLK

-40 ILNVLQS
+40 ILNILQS

-57 QELINAVF
+57 QELINAVL
-65 KKGSNIFTVL
+65 KKGSNIFSVL

-80 MQVLLSILSQLNSYI
+80 MQMMLSILSQLNSYI

-105 NLNLKLLEKTSSLN
+105 NLNLKLLKKTSSLN

-156 FLSLLTS
+156 FLSLLKS
-163 IIYVTTWNVVVSI
+163 IIYVSTWNVAVST

-240 TLKRNFINQ
+240 TLKRNFMNQ
-249 DLTISKKK
+249 DLNISKKK
-257 VMFRGSLD
+257 VLFRGSLD
-265 ILLSFING
+265 ILLNFING

-327 FKFFDMG
+327 FKFFDMEVS
-334 LDNDSIQNS
+334 NISIQNS
-343 KISRIEKHI
+343 RISRIEKRI
-352 EKIKVKNLSFIYS
+352 DKIKVNNLSFIYP

-374 INAEFNRGELVAIV
+374 INVEFNKGELVAIV

-408 SEGLIYYDN
+408 SEGQIYYNN
-417 ESSDTLDLSYYQKNI
+417 ESSDVLDLSYYQNNV

-442 ELSLRENIGLSDINN
+442 ELSVRENIGLSDVNSI
-457 MSDTKI
+457 SDSKI
-463 KKNID
+463 KKHID
-468 NLKLDFLTLENNFN
+468 NLKLNFLTAENNFN

-490 FNDSRQLSG
+490 FNDSRQISG

-506 LARTFFKNAG
+506 LARTFFKNAS

-544 DKISLFVSHNLMAAS
+544 DKIALFVSHNLMAAS

-567 QDGRIIDEGSHDELI
+567 QDGRIIDEGKHDDLI
-582 NKSKYYREL
+582 SKSKYYREL

-599 EFDGRKE
+599 ESDG
-606 SHY
+606 

>member
-1 MDAIMDKFTLK
+1 MGTIMDKFTLK

-40 ILNVLQS
+40 ILNILQS

-57 QELINAVF
+57 QELINAVL
-65 KKGSNIFTVL
+65 KKGSNIFSVL

-80 MQVLLSILSQLNSYI
+80 MQMMLSILSQLNSYI

-105 NLNLKLLEKTSSLN
+105 NLNLKLLKKTSSLN

-163 IIYVTTWNVVVSI
+163 IIYVPTWNVAVST

-240 TLKRNFINQ
+240 TLKRNFMNQ
-249 DLTISKKK
+249 DLNISKKK
-257 VMFRGSLD
+257 VLFRGSLD
-265 ILLSFING
+265 ILLNFING

-327 FKFFDMG
+327 FKFFDMEVS
-334 LDNDSIQNS
+334 NISIQNS
-343 KISRIEKHI
+343 RISRIEKRI
-352 EKIKVKNLSFIYS
+352 DKIKVNNLSFIYP

-374 INAEFNRGELVAIV
+374 INVEFNKGELVAIV

-408 SEGLIYYDN
+408 SEGQIYYNN
-417 ESSDTLDLSYYQKNI
+417 ESSDVLDLSYYQNNV

-442 ELSLRENIGLSDINN
+442 ELSVRENIGLSDVNSI
-457 MSDTKI
+457 SDSKI
-463 KKNID
+463 KKHID
-468 NLKLDFLTLENNFN
+468 NLKLNFLTSENNFN

-490 FNDSRQLSG
+490 FNDSRQISG

-506 LARTFFKNAG
+506 LARTFFKNAS

-536 DEFVTRSK
+536 DEFVTRSR
-544 DKISLFVSHNLMAAS
+544 DKIALFVSHNLMAAS

-567 QDGRIIDEGSHDELI
+567 QDGRIIDEGKHDDLI
-582 NKSKYYREL
+582 SKSKYYREL

-599 EFDGRKE
+599 ESDG
-606 SHY
+606 

>member
-1 MDAIMDKFTLK
+1 MGTIMDKFTLK

-40 ILNVLQS
+40 ILNILQS

-57 QELINAVF
+57 QELINAVL
-65 KKGSNIFTVL
+65 KKGSNIFSVL

-80 MQVLLSILSQLNSYI
+80 MQMMLSILSQLNSYI

-105 NLNLKLLEKTSSLN
+105 NLNLKLLKKTSSLN

-163 IIYVTTWNVVVSI
+163 IIYVSTWNVAVST

-240 TLKRNFINQ
+240 TLKRNFMNQ
-249 DLTISKKK
+249 DLNISKKK
-257 VMFRGSLD
+257 VLFRGSLD
-265 ILLSFING
+265 ILLNFING

-312 NTYIIYNTSLFMEQL
+312 NTYIIYNTSLFMKQL
-327 FKFFDMG
+327 FKFFDMEVS
-334 LDNDSIQNS
+334 NISIQNS
-343 KISRIEKHI
+343 RISRIEKRI
-352 EKIKVKNLSFIYS
+352 DKIKVNNLSFIYP

-374 INAEFNRGELVAIV
+374 INVEFNKGELVAIV

-408 SEGLIYYDN
+408 SEGQIYYNN
-417 ESSDTLDLSYYQKNI
+417 ESSDVLDLSYYQNNV

-442 ELSLRENIGLSDINN
+442 ELSVRENIGLSDVNSI
-457 MSDTKI
+457 SDSKI
-463 KKNID
+463 KKHID
-468 NLKLDFLTLENNFN
+468 NLKLNFLTAENNFN

-490 FNDSRQLSG
+490 FNDSRQISG

-506 LARTFFKNAG
+506 LARTFFKNAS

-536 DEFVTRSK
+536 DEFVTRSR
-544 DKISLFVSHNLMAAS
+544 DKIALFVSHNLMAAS

-567 QDGRIIDEGSHDELI
+567 QDGRIIDEGKHDDLI
-582 NKSKYYREL
+582 SKSKYYREL

-599 EFDGRKE
+599 ESDG
-606 SHY
+606 

>member
-1 MDAIMDKFTLK
+1 MGTIMDKFTLK

-40 ILNVLQS
+40 ILNILQS

-57 QELINAVF
+57 QELINAVL
-65 KKGSNIFTVL
+65 KKGSNIFSVL

-80 MQVLLSILSQLNSYI
+80 MQMMLSILSQLNSYI

-105 NLNLKLLEKTSSLN
+105 NLNLKLLKKTSSLN

-156 FLSLLTS
+156 LLSLLTS
-163 IIYVTTWNVVVSI
+163 IIYVSTWNVAVST

-240 TLKRNFINQ
+240 TLKRNFMNQ
-249 DLTISKKK
+249 DLNISKKK
-257 VMFRGSLD
+257 VLFRGSLD
-265 ILLSFING
+265 ILLNFING

-327 FKFFDMG
+327 FKFFDMEVS
-334 LDNDSIQNS
+334 NISIQNS
-343 KISRIEKHI
+343 RISRIEKRI
-352 EKIKVKNLSFIYS
+352 DKIKVNNLSFIYP

-374 INAEFNRGELVAIV
+374 INVEFNKGELVAIV

-408 SEGLIYYDN
+408 SEGQIYYNN
-417 ESSDTLDLSYYQKNI
+417 ESSDVLDLSYYQNNV

-442 ELSLRENIGLSDINN
+442 ELSVRENIGLSDVNSI
-457 MSDTKI
+457 SDSKI
-463 KKNID
+463 KKHID
-468 NLKLDFLTLENNFN
+468 NLKLNFLTAENNFN

-490 FNDSRQLSG
+490 FNDSRQISG

-506 LARTFFKNAG
+506 LARTFFKNAS

-544 DKISLFVSHNLMAAS
+544 DKIALFVSHNLMAAS

-567 QDGRIIDEGSHDELI
+567 QDGRIIDEGKHDDLI
-582 NKSKYYREL
+582 SKSKYYREL

-599 EFDGRKE
+599 ESDG
-606 SHY
+606 

>member
-1 MDAIMDKFTLK
+1 MDKFTLK

-40 ILNVLQS
+40 ILNILQS

-57 QELINAVF
+57 QELINAVL
-65 KKGSNIFTVL
+65 KKGSNIFSVL

-80 MQVLLSILSQLNSYI
+80 MQMMLSILSQLNSYI

-105 NLNLKLLEKTSSLN
+105 NLNLKLLKKTSSLN

-156 FLSLLTS
+156 VLSLLTS
-163 IIYVTTWNVVVSI
+163 IIYVSTWNVAVST

-240 TLKRNFINQ
+240 TLKRNFMNQ
-249 DLTISKKK
+249 DLNISKKK
-257 VMFRGSLD
+257 VLFRGSLD
-265 ILLSFING
+265 ILLNFING

-327 FKFFDMG
+327 FKFFDMEVS
-334 LDNDSIQNS
+334 NISIQNS
-343 KISRIEKHI
+343 RISRIEKRI
-352 EKIKVKNLSFIYS
+352 DKIKVNNLSFIYP

-374 INAEFNRGELVAIV
+374 INVEFNKGELVAIV

-408 SEGLIYYDN
+408 SEGQIYYNN
-417 ESSDTLDLSYYQKNI
+417 ESSDVLDLSYYQNNV

-442 ELSLRENIGLSDINN
+442 ELSVRENIGLSDVNSI
-457 MSDTKI
+457 SDSKI
-463 KKNID
+463 KKHID
-468 NLKLDFLTLENNFN
+468 NLKLNFLTAENNFN

-490 FNDSRQLSG
+490 FNDSRQISG

-506 LARTFFKNAG
+506 LARTFFKNAS

-544 DKISLFVSHNLMAAS
+544 DKIALFVSHNLMAAS

-567 QDGRIIDEGSHDELI
+567 QDGRIIDEGKHDDLI
-582 NKSKYYREL
+582 SKSKYYREL

-599 EFDGRKE
+599 ESDG
-606 SHY
+606 

>member
-1 MDAIMDKFTLK
+1 
-12 NFFQTI
+12 
-18 LTIPKTIRLIFR
+18 
-30 IERKYASYLI
+30 
-40 ILNVLQS
+40 LNILQS

-57 QELINAVF
+57 QELINAVL
-65 KKGSNIFTVL
+65 KKGSNIFSVL

-80 MQVLLSILSQLNSYI
+80 MQMMLSILSQLNSYI

-105 NLNLKLLEKTSSLN
+105 NLNLKLLKKTSSLN

-163 IIYVTTWNVVVSI
+163 IIYVSTWNVAVST

-240 TLKRNFINQ
+240 TLKRNFMNQ
-249 DLTISKKK
+249 DLNISKKK
-257 VMFRGSLD
+257 VLFRGSLD
-265 ILLSFING
+265 ILLNFING

-327 FKFFDMG
+327 FKFFDMEVS
-334 LDNDSIQNS
+334 NISIQNS
-343 KISRIEKHI
+343 RISRIEKRI
-352 EKIKVKNLSFIYS
+352 DKIKVNNLSFIYP

-374 INAEFNRGELVAIV
+374 INVEFNKGELVAIV

-408 SEGLIYYDN
+408 SEGQIYYNN
-417 ESSDTLDLSYYQKNI
+417 ESSDVLDLSYYQNNV

-442 ELSLRENIGLSDINN
+442 ELSVRENIGLSDVNSI
-457 MSDTKI
+457 SDSKI
-463 KKNID
+463 KKHID
-468 NLKLDFLTLENNFN
+468 NLKLNFLTAENNFN

-490 FNDSRQLSG
+490 FNDSRQISG

-506 LARTFFKNAG
+506 LARTFFKNAS

-536 DEFVTRSK
+536 DEFVTRSR
-544 DKISLFVSHNLMAAS
+544 DKIALFVSHNLMAAS

-567 QDGRIIDEGSHDELI
+567 QDGRIIDEGKHDDLI
-582 NKSKYYREL
+582 SKSKYYREL

-599 EFDGRKE
+599 ESDG
-606 SHY
+606 

>member
-1 MDAIMDKFTLK
+1 MGTIMDKFTLK

-40 ILNVLQS
+40 ILNILQS

-57 QELINAVF
+57 QELINAVL
-65 KKGSNIFTVL
+65 KKGSNIFSVL
-75 IVYIL
+75 IIYIL
-80 MQVLLSILSQLNSYI
+80 MQILLSILSQLNSYI
-95 SEKFNMNLSY
+95 SDKFNMNLSY
-105 NLNLKLLEKTSSLN
+105 NLNLKLLKKTSSLN

-124 QADTYNLIENI
+124 QADTYNLIEKI

-163 IIYVTTWNVVVSI
+163 IIYVSTWNVAVSTS
-176 FLLII
+176 LLMI
-181 PVISLVIFMRVGQ
+181 PVVSLVIFMRVGQ

-240 TLKRNFINQ
+240 TLKRNFMNQ
-249 DLTISKKK
+249 DLNISKKK
-257 VMFRGSLD
+257 VLFRGSLD
-265 ILLSFING
+265 ILLNFING

-284 SGKLL
+284 SAKLL

-327 FKFFDMG
+327 FKFFDMEVS
-334 LDNDSIQNS
+334 NISIQNS
-343 KISRIEKHI
+343 KISRIEKRI
-352 EKIKVKNLSFIYS
+352 DKIKVKNLSFIYP

-374 INAEFNRGELVAIV
+374 INVEFNKGELVAIV

-408 SEGLIYYDN
+408 SEGQIYYNN
-417 ESSDTLDLSYYQKNI
+417 ESSDVLDLSYYQNNV

-442 ELSLRENIGLSDINN
+442 ELSVRENIGLSDINSI
-457 MSDTKI
+457 SDSKI
-463 KKNID
+463 KKHID
-468 NLKLDFLTLENNFN
+468 NLKLNFLTAENNFN

-490 FNDSRQLSG
+490 FNDSRQISG

-506 LARTFFKNAG
+506 LARTFFKHAG
-516 IYILD
+516 VYILD

-544 DKISLFVSHNLMAAS
+544 DKIAVFISHNIMAAS
-559 RADRIIVM
+559 RANRIIVM
-567 QDGRIIDEGSHDELI
+567 QDGHIIDEGNHDELI
-582 NKSKYYREL
+582 SKSKYYREL
-591 YYSEKYEE
+591 YFSEKYEE
-599 EFDGRKE
+599 ESDE
-606 SHY
+606 

>member
-1 MDAIMDKFTLK
+1 MGTIMDKFTLK

-40 ILNVLQS
+40 ILNILQS

-57 QELINAVF
+57 QELINAVL
-65 KKGSNIFTVL
+65 KKGSNIFSVL

-80 MQVLLSILSQLNSYI
+80 MQMMLSILSQLNSYI

-105 NLNLKLLEKTSSLN
+105 NLNLKLLKKTSSLN

-163 IIYVTTWNVVVSI
+163 IIYVSTWNVAVST

-240 TLKRNFINQ
+240 TLKRNFMNQ
-249 DLTISKKK
+249 DLNISKKK
-257 VMFRGSLD
+257 VLFRGSLD
-265 ILLSFING
+265 ILLNFING

-327 FKFFDMG
+327 FKFFDMEVS
-334 LDNDSIQNS
+334 NISIQNS
-343 KISRIEKHI
+343 RISRIEKRI
-352 EKIKVKNLSFIYS
+352 DKIKVSNLSFIYP

-374 INAEFNRGELVAIV
+374 INVEFNKGELVAIV

-408 SEGLIYYDN
+408 SEGQIYYNN
-417 ESSDTLDLSYYQKNI
+417 ESSDVLDLSYYQNNV

-442 ELSLRENIGLSDINN
+442 ELSVRENIGLSDVNSI
-457 MSDTKI
+457 SDSKI
-463 KKNID
+463 KKHID
-468 NLKLDFLTLENNFN
+468 NLKLNFLTAENNFN

-490 FNDSRQLSG
+490 FNDSRQISG

-506 LARTFFKNAG
+506 LARTFFKNAS

-544 DKISLFVSHNLMAAS
+544 DKIALFVSHNLMAAS

-567 QDGRIIDEGSHDELI
+567 QDGRIIDEGKHDDLI
-582 NKSKYYREL
+582 SKSKYYREL

-599 EFDGRKE
+599 ESDG
-606 SHY
+606 

>member
-1 MDAIMDKFTLK
+1 MGTIMDKFTLK

-40 ILNVLQS
+40 ILNILQS

-57 QELINAVF
+57 QELINAVL
-65 KKGSNIFTVL
+65 KKGSNIFSVL

-80 MQVLLSILSQLNSYI
+80 MQMMLSILSQLNSYI

-105 NLNLKLLEKTSSLN
+105 NLNLKLLKKTSSLN

-163 IIYVTTWNVVVSI
+163 IIYVSTWNVAVST

-240 TLKRNFINQ
+240 TLKRNFMNQ
-249 DLTISKKK
+249 DLNISKKK
-257 VMFRGSLD
+257 VLFRGSLD
-265 ILLSFING
+265 ILLNFING

-327 FKFFDMG
+327 FKFFDMEVS
-334 LDNDSIQNS
+334 NISIQNS
-343 KISRIEKHI
+343 RISRIEKRI
-352 EKIKVKNLSFIYS
+352 DKIKVNNLSFIYP

-374 INAEFNRGELVAIV
+374 INVEFNKGELVAIV

-408 SEGLIYYDN
+408 SEGQIYYNN
-417 ESSDTLDLSYYQKNI
+417 ESSDVLDLSYYQNNV

-442 ELSLRENIGLSDINN
+442 ELSVRENIGLSDVNSI
-457 MSDTKI
+457 SDSKI
-463 KKNID
+463 KKHID
-468 NLKLDFLTLENNFN
+468 NLKLNFLTSENNFN

-490 FNDSRQLSG
+490 FNDSRQISG

-506 LARTFFKNAG
+506 LARTFFKNAS

-536 DEFVTRSK
+536 DEFVTRSR
-544 DKISLFVSHNLMAAS
+544 DKIALFVSHNLMAAS

-567 QDGRIIDEGSHDELI
+567 QDGRIID
-582 NKSKYYREL
+582 
-591 YYSEKYEE
+591 
-599 EFDGRKE
+599 
-606 SHY
+606 

>member
-1 MDAIMDKFTLK
+1 MGTIMDKFTLK

-40 ILNVLQS
+40 ILNILQS

-57 QELINAVF
+57 QELINAVL
-65 KKGSNIFTVL
+65 KKGSNIFSVL

-80 MQVLLSILSQLNSYI
+80 MQMMLSILSQLNSYI

-105 NLNLKLLEKTSSLN
+105 NLNLKLLKKTSSLN

-163 IIYVTTWNVVVSI
+163 IIYVSTWNVAVST

-240 TLKRNFINQ
+240 TLKRNFMNQ
-249 DLTISKKK
+249 DLNISKKK
-257 VMFRGSLD
+257 VLFRGSLD
-265 ILLSFING
+265 ILLNFING

-327 FKFFDMG
+327 FKFFDMEVS
-334 LDNDSIQNS
+334 NISIQNS
-343 KISRIEKHI
+343 RISRIEKRI
-352 EKIKVKNLSFIYS
+352 DKIKVNNLSFIYP

-374 INAEFNRGELVAIV
+374 INVEFNKGELVAIV

-408 SEGLIYYDN
+408 SEGQIYYNN
-417 ESSDTLDLSYYQKNI
+417 ESSDVLDLSYYQNNV

-442 ELSLRENIGLSDINN
+442 ELSVRENIGLSDVNSI
-457 MSDTKI
+457 SDSKI
-463 KKNID
+463 KKHID
-468 NLKLDFLTLENNFN
+468 NLKLNFLTAENNFN

-490 FNDSRQLSG
+490 FNDSRQISG

-506 LARTFFKNAG
+506 LARTFFKNAS

-536 DEFVTRSK
+536 DEFVTRSR
-544 DKISLFVSHNLMAAS
+544 DKIALFVSHNLMAAS
-559 RADRIIVM
+559 RVDRIIVM
-567 QDGRIIDEGSHDELI
+567 QDGRIIDEGKHDDLI
-582 NKSKYYREL
+582 SKSKYYREL

-599 EFDGRKE
+599 ESDG
-606 SHY
+606 

>member
-1 MDAIMDKFTLK
+1 MKNLEMGTIMDKFTLK

-40 ILNVLQS
+40 ILNILQS

-57 QELINAVF
+57 QELINAVL
-65 KKGSNIFTVL
+65 KKGSNIFSVL

-80 MQVLLSILSQLNSYI
+80 MQMMLSILSQLNSYI

-105 NLNLKLLEKTSSLN
+105 NLNLKLLKKTSSLN

-163 IIYVTTWNVVVSI
+163 IIYVSTWNVAVST

-240 TLKRNFINQ
+240 TLKRNFMNQ
-249 DLTISKKK
+249 DLNISKKK
-257 VMFRGSLD
+257 VLFRGSLD
-265 ILLSFING
+265 ILLNFING

-327 FKFFDMG
+327 FKFFDMEVS
-334 LDNDSIQNS
+334 NISIQNS
-343 KISRIEKHI
+343 RISRIEKRI
-352 EKIKVKNLSFIYS
+352 DKIKVNNLSFIYP

-374 INAEFNRGELVAIV
+374 INVEFNKGELVAIV

-408 SEGLIYYDN
+408 SEGQIYYNN
-417 ESSDTLDLSYYQKNI
+417 ESSDVLDLSYYQNNV

-442 ELSLRENIGLSDINN
+442 ELSVRENIGLSDVNSI
-457 MSDTKI
+457 SDSKI
-463 KKNID
+463 KKHID
-468 NLKLDFLTLENNFN
+468 NLKLNFLTAENNFN

-490 FNDSRQLSG
+490 FNDSRQISG

-506 LARTFFKNAG
+506 LARTFFKNTS

-544 DKISLFVSHNLMAAS
+544 DKIALFVSHNLMAAS

-567 QDGRIIDEGSHDELI
+567 QDGRIIDEGKHDDLI
-582 NKSKYYREL
+582 SKSKYYREL

-599 EFDGRKE
+599 ESDG
-606 SHY
+606 

>member
-1 MDAIMDKFTLK
+1 MYTKK
-12 NFFQTI
+12 FFQTI

-40 ILNVLQS
+40 ILNILQS

-57 QELINAVF
+57 QELINAVL
-65 KKGSNIFTVL
+65 KKGSNIFSVL

-80 MQVLLSILSQLNSYI
+80 MQMMLSILSQLNSYI

-105 NLNLKLLEKTSSLN
+105 NLNLKLLKKTSSLN

-163 IIYVTTWNVVVSI
+163 IIYVSTWNVAVST

-240 TLKRNFINQ
+240 TLKRNFMNQ
-249 DLTISKKK
+249 DLNISKKK
-257 VMFRGSLD
+257 VLFRGSLD
-265 ILLSFING
+265 ILLNFING

-327 FKFFDMG
+327 FKFFDMEVS
-334 LDNDSIQNS
+334 NISIQNS
-343 KISRIEKHI
+343 RISRIEKRI
-352 EKIKVKNLSFIYS
+352 DKIKVNNLSFIYP

-374 INAEFNRGELVAIV
+374 INVEFNKGELVAIV

-408 SEGLIYYDN
+408 SEGQIYYNN
-417 ESSDTLDLSYYQKNI
+417 ESSDVLDLSYYQNNV

-442 ELSLRENIGLSDINN
+442 ELSVRENIGLSDVNSI
-457 MSDTKI
+457 SDSKI
-463 KKNID
+463 KKHID
-468 NLKLDFLTLENNFN
+468 NLKLNFLTAENNFN

-490 FNDSRQLSG
+490 FNDSRQISG

-506 LARTFFKNAG
+506 LARTFFKNAS

-544 DKISLFVSHNLMAAS
+544 DKIALFVSHNLMAAS

-567 QDGRIIDEGSHDELI
+567 QDGRIIDEGKHDDLI
-582 NKSKYYREL
+582 SKSKYYREL

-599 EFDGRKE
+599 ESDG
-606 SHY
+606 

>member
-1 MDAIMDKFTLK
+1 MGTIMDKFTLK

-40 ILNVLQS
+40 ILNILQS

-57 QELINAVF
+57 QELINAVL
-65 KKGSNIFTVL
+65 KKGSNIFSVL

-80 MQVLLSILSQLNSYI
+80 MQMMLSILSQLNSYI

-105 NLNLKLLEKTSSLN
+105 NLNLKLLKKTSSLN

-163 IIYVTTWNVVVSI
+163 IIYVSTWNVAVST

-240 TLKRNFINQ
+240 TLKRNFMNQ
-249 DLTISKKK
+249 DLNISKKK
-257 VMFRGSLD
+257 VLFRGSLD
-265 ILLSFING
+265 ILLNFING

-327 FKFFDMG
+327 FKFFDMEVS
-334 LDNDSIQNS
+334 NISIQNS
-343 KISRIEKHI
+343 RISRIEKRI
-352 EKIKVKNLSFIYS
+352 DKIKVNNLSFIYP

-374 INAEFNRGELVAIV
+374 INVEFNKGELVAIV

-408 SEGLIYYDN
+408 SEGQIYYNN
-417 ESSDTLDLSYYQKNI
+417 ESSDVLDLSYYQNNV

-442 ELSLRENIGLSDINN
+442 ELSVRENIGLSDVNSI
-457 MSDTKI
+457 SDSKITKH
-463 KKNID
+463 ID
-468 NLKLDFLTLENNFN
+468 NLKLNFLTAENNFN

-490 FNDSRQLSG
+490 FNDSRQISG

-506 LARTFFKNAG
+506 LARTFFKNAS

-536 DEFVTRSK
+536 DEFVTRSR
-544 DKISLFVSHNLMAAS
+544 DKIALFVSHNLMAAS

-567 QDGRIIDEGSHDELI
+567 QDGRIIDEGKHDDLI
-582 NKSKYYREL
+582 SKSKYYREL

-599 EFDGRKE
+599 ESDG
-606 SHY
+606 

>member
-1 MDAIMDKFTLK
+1 MGTIMDKFTLK

-40 ILNVLQS
+40 ILNILQS
-47 IIPLASLFIY
+47 IIPLANLFIY
-57 QELINAVF
+57 QELINAVL
-65 KKGSNIFTVL
+65 KKGSNIFSVL

-80 MQVLLSILSQLNSYI
+80 MQMMLSILSQLNSYI

-105 NLNLKLLEKTSSLN
+105 NLNLKLLKKTSSLN

-163 IIYVTTWNVVVSI
+163 IIYVSTWNVAVST

-194 LEFLIQWERAN
+194 LEFLIQWDRAN

-240 TLKRNFINQ
+240 ALKRNFMNQ
-249 DLTISKKK
+249 DLNISKKK
-257 VMFRGSLD
+257 VLFRGSLD
-265 ILLSFING
+265 ILLNFING
-273 IAIFMMIQSIR
+273 VAIFVMIQSIR

-327 FKFFDMG
+327 FKFFDMEVS
-334 LDNDSIQNS
+334 NISIQNS
-343 KISRIEKHI
+343 RISRIEKRI
-352 EKIKVKNLSFIYS
+352 DKIKVNNLSFIYP

-374 INAEFNRGELVAIV
+374 INVEFNKGELVAIV

-408 SEGLIYYDN
+408 SEGQIYYNN
-417 ESSDTLDLSYYQKNI
+417 ESSDVLDLSYYQNNV

-442 ELSLRENIGLSDINN
+442 ELSVRENIGLSDVNSI
-457 MSDTKI
+457 SDSKI
-463 KKNID
+463 KKHIG
-468 NLKLDFLTLENNFN
+468 NLKLNFLTAENNFN

-490 FNDSRQLSG
+490 FNDSRQISG

-506 LARTFFKNAG
+506 LARTFFKNAR

-544 DKISLFVSHNLMAAS
+544 DKIALFVSHNLMAAS

-567 QDGRIIDEGSHDELI
+567 QDGRIIDEGKHDDLI
-582 NKSKYYREL
+582 SKSKYYREL

-599 EFDGRKE
+599 ESDG
-606 SHY
+606 

>member
-1 MDAIMDKFTLK
+1 MGTIMDKFTLK

-40 ILNVLQS
+40 ILNILQS

-57 QELINAVF
+57 QELINAVL
-65 KKGSNIFTVL
+65 KKGSNIFSVL

-80 MQVLLSILSQLNSYI
+80 MQMMLSILSQLNSYI

-105 NLNLKLLEKTSSLN
+105 NLNLKLLKKTSSLN

-163 IIYVTTWNVVVSI
+163 IIYVSTWNVAVST

-240 TLKRNFINQ
+240 TLKRSFMNQ
-249 DLTISKKK
+249 DLNISKKK
-257 VMFRGSLD
+257 VLFRGSLD
-265 ILLSFING
+265 ILLNFING

-327 FKFFDMG
+327 FKFFDMEVS
-334 LDNDSIQNS
+334 NISIQNS
-343 KISRIEKHI
+343 RISRIEKRI
-352 EKIKVKNLSFIYS
+352 DKIKVNNLSFIYP

-374 INAEFNRGELVAIV
+374 INVEFNKGELVAIV

-408 SEGLIYYDN
+408 SEGQIYYNN
-417 ESSDTLDLSYYQKNI
+417 ESSDVLDLSYYQNNV

-442 ELSLRENIGLSDINN
+442 ELSVRENIGLSDVNSI
-457 MSDTKI
+457 SDSKI
-463 KKNID
+463 KKHID
-468 NLKLDFLTLENNFN
+468 NLKLNFLTAENNFN

-490 FNDSRQLSG
+490 FNDSRQISG

-506 LARTFFKNAG
+506 LARTFFKNAS

-536 DEFVTRSK
+536 DEFVTRSR
-544 DKISLFVSHNLMAAS
+544 DKIALFVSHNLMAAS

-567 QDGRIIDEGSHDELI
+567 QDGRIIDEGKHDDLI
-582 NKSKYYREL
+582 SKSKYYREL

-599 EFDGRKE
+599 ESDG
-606 SHY
+606 

>member
-1 MDAIMDKFTLK
+1 MDKFTLK

-18 LTIPKTIRLIFR
+18 LTIPKTIKLIFR

-40 ILNVLQS
+40 ILNILQS

-57 QELINAVF
+57 QELINAVL
-65 KKGSNIFTVL
+65 KKGSNIFSVL

-80 MQVLLSILSQLNSYI
+80 MQMMLSILSQLNSYI

-105 NLNLKLLEKTSSLN
+105 NLNLKLLKKTSSLN

-163 IIYVTTWNVVVSI
+163 IIYVSTWNVAVST

-240 TLKRNFINQ
+240 TLKRNFMNQ
-249 DLTISKKK
+249 DLNISKKK
-257 VMFRGSLD
+257 VLFRGSLD
-265 ILLSFING
+265 ILLNFING

-327 FKFFDMG
+327 FKFFDMEVS
-334 LDNDSIQNS
+334 NISIQNS
-343 KISRIEKHI
+343 KISRIEKRI
-352 EKIKVKNLSFIYS
+352 DKIKVNNLSFIYP

-374 INAEFNRGELVAIV
+374 INVEFNKGELVAIV

-408 SEGLIYYDN
+408 SEGQIYYNN
-417 ESSDTLDLSYYQKNI
+417 ESSDVLDLSYYQNNV

-442 ELSLRENIGLSDINN
+442 ELSVRENIGLSDVNSI
-457 MSDTKI
+457 SDSKI
-463 KKNID
+463 KKHID
-468 NLKLDFLTLENNFN
+468 NLKLNFLTAENNFN

-490 FNDSRQLSG
+490 FNDSRQISG

-506 LARTFFKNAG
+506 LARTFFKNAS

-521 EPSSALDPVSEKEIF
+521 EPSSALDPISEKEIF

-544 DKISLFVSHNLMAAS
+544 DKIALFVSHNLMAAS

-567 QDGRIIDEGSHDELI
+567 QDGRIIDEGKHDDLI
-582 NKSKYYREL
+582 SKSKYYREL

-599 EFDGRKE
+599 ESDG
-606 SHY
+606 